1 MLYLLVFALLI
12 IAQLVYFRLADR
24 FNIIDKP
31 NDRSSHT
38 KITLRGGGIVFYMG
52 VLFYFL
58 LCEFQYPGLFAG
70 LTLITLI
77 SFADDIKPQSS
88 KLRLSVHFVAMFL
101 MFNQLGLYQT
111 PWYFTL
117 MALVFCTGVLNAY
130 NFMDG
135 INGITGVYSMVV
147 VGALWYINTYQVA
160 FVDNDLIYF
169 LLMALLVFN
178 FFNFRTKAKCFAGD
192 VGAISIAFVI
202 VFMLC
207 LLILKTKDISYILLL
222 GLYGVDS
229 ILTIIHRILLKEN
242 IFRPHRKHAFQ
253 LMANELK
260 IPHVWVSSIYMLIQ
274 ALISAGLIMTT
285 YHYEYAILVI
295 SMFCGI
301 YVLFMKKYFKLHRYT
316 DQ

>member
-1 MLYLLVFALLI
+1 
-12 IAQLVYFRLADR
+12 
-24 FNIIDKP
+24 
-31 NDRSSHT
+31 
-38 KITLRGGGIVFYMG
+38 
-52 VLFYFL
+52 
-58 LCEFQYPGLFAG
+58 
-70 LTLITLI
+70 
-77 SFADDIKPQSS
+77 
-88 KLRLSVHFVAMFL
+88 
-101 MFNQLGLYQT
+101 
-111 PWYFTL
+111 
-117 MALVFCTGVLNAY
+117 LNAY

-135 INGITGVYSMVV
+135 INGITGGYSMVV
-147 VGALWYINTYQVA
+147 IGALWYINTYQVA

-169 LLMALLVFN
+169 LLMSLLVFN

-207 LLILKTKDISYILLL
+207 LLILKTKDICYILLL
-222 GLYGVDS
+222 CLYGVDS

-242 IFRPHRKHAFQ
+242 IFKPHRKHAFQ

-285 YHYEYAILVI
+285 YHYEFAILVI
-295 SMFCGI
+295 GMFCGT